1 MESIKGYIDHFIYQ
15 NQANGYAVLI
25 FVSESEE
32 IPVTGSFPGTSE
44 GENLLIEGEYV
55 DHPTY
60 GHQFKAA
67 SFTVTPPE
75 DEDAIRRYLGS
86 GAVKGVG
93 PALAARIVK
102 KFKKD
107 TIRIIE
113 EEPER
118 LAEVKG
124 ISLRLAQQVG
134 EQVTEKRDLREAMLF
149 LGRYGLNTNLAV
161 KIYNEYG
168 PRVYQ
173 VIEQNPYR
181 MAEDIRGVG
190 FKTADEIASK
200 VGLSVDSDFRIRSGV
215 LYTLT
220 VGAGEGN
227 TCLPRSEVLRYASRL
242 LSIPPE
248 EIDPHINNLA
258 MDKKLR
264 IKDEMIFLSSFFRME
279 QTIAGLLLSLC
290 QCYPADDAV
299 LTEALSQVEK
309 DEELTLEVAQRE
321 AVRTAAT
328 HGVTVLTGGP
338 GTGKTTTIR
347 AIIRYFENEGCDI
360 QLAAPTGR
368 AAKRMAEATG
378 RNARTIHRLLEV
390 NGSADEDD
398 AATDN
403 RGLFERN
410 EQNPLETD
418 VIIIDEMSMVDTALF
433 YSLLKAIPEG
443 TGLILVGDMNQ
454 LPSVGAGNVLRDII
468 HSETVPVVRLS
479 KIFRQAEESDIV
491 MNAHRI
497 HRGEAFPISNDSR
510 DFFFQRRYD
519 FESITRDVER
529 LVATRLPNF
538 LKIPSSD
545 VQVLTPMRR
554 GPLGVEGLN
563 PALQNFLNPK
573 DGTKVEYQTGDR
585 LFREGDRVM
594 QTKNNYQ
601 AEWEIRGRYGITVD
615 RGTGVFNGDMGIVKR
630 IDLFDKVLTV
640 VYEENREV
648 DYPLNQLDDLEL
660 AYAVTIH
667 KSQGSEYPAVVLPL
681 LSGPRPLMNRNLLY
695 TAVTRAKNC
704 VVVVGSDAAF
714 FDMIKNDRQLARYS
728 GLMERLSEQ
737 AGVM

>member
-290 QCYPADDAV
+290 QSYPADDAV

-497 HRGEAFPISNDSR
+497 HRGAAFPISNDSR